1 MSNNNEFPKQGDIV
15 IIEAE
20 PHAGHEW
27 GGHNLNT
34 GNIERHM
41 LIVSATPYNR
51 SSGFI
56 VGMPITTS
64 KRYKDDKHYKPILVM
79 GDKVTGV
86 KGYVCLYQILNF
98 DYAARKGRVV
108 NKVSD
113 KYLDEVM
120 PFVKAIFNF
129 R

>member
-27 GGHNLNT
+27 GGHNLST

-64 KRYKDDKHYKPILVM
+64 EKYKNDPHYKPILVM
-79 GDKVTGV
+79 GDRVTGV

-98 DYAARKGRVV
+98 DYSARKGRVV
-108 NKVSD
+108 NKVSG

>member
-1 MSNNNEFPKQGDIV
+1 MNNNNEFPEQGDIV

-27 GGHNLNT
+27 GGHNLST

-64 KRYKDDKHYKPILVM
+64 EKYKDDKHYKPILVM
-79 GDKVTGV
+79 GDKATGV

-98 DYAARKGRVV
+98 DYSARKGRVV
-108 NKVSD
+108 NKVSS
-113 KYLDEVM
+113 KYLDEVL

>member
-64 KRYKDDKHYKPILVM
+64 EDDKHYKPILVM